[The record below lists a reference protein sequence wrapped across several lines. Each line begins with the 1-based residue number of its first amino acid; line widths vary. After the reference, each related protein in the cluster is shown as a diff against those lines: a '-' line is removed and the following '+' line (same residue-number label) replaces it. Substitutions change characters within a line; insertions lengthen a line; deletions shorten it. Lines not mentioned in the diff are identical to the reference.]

1 VCPSSF
7 FCPELEGRQGLVTAS
22 VVRFQA
28 PISGK
33 PVDKAIIFADGKMW
47 GWIGGGCAQPVVI
60 KEALKAFADGKPR
73 LVRISPHAARFEAG
87 VDSMRLKLV
96 QYVPQPMQGVSDD
109 QGRGQA
115 QAWRRLSRL
124 IVTKAATTAVS
135 TPHDVATPK

>member
-1 VCPSSF
+1 
-7 FCPELEGRQGLVTAS
+7 VTAS

-73 LVRISPHAARFEAG
+73 LVRISPHAAG
-87 VDSMRLKLV
+87 VDSTRLKLV
-96 QYVPQPMQGVSDD
+96 QYVQQPMQGVSDD

-124 IVTKAATTAVS
+124 IMTKAATTTMLPRRS
-135 TPHDVATPK
+135 KPRKPGRTRRSS

>member
-1 VCPSSF
+1 VPF
-7 FCPELEGRQGLVTAS
+7 FLFFAPNWKSRQGLVTAS

-28 PISGK
+28 PVSGK
-33 PVDKAIIFADGKMW
+33 PVVKAIIFADGKMW
-47 GWIGGGCAQPVVI
+47 GWIGGGCVQPVVI

-73 LVRISPHAARFEAG
+73 LVRISPHAARLEAG

-115 QAWRRLSRL
+115 QA
-124 IVTKAATTAVS
+124 
-135 TPHDVATPK
+135 

>member
-1 VCPSSF
+1 M
-7 FCPELEGRQGLVTAS
+7 TAS

-87 VDSMRLKLV
+87 VDSTRLKLV

-124 IVTKAATTAVS
+124 IMTKAATTAVS
-135 TPHDVATPK
+135 TPHDVATPKQAAKAR